1 MLLLFTRTL
10 SRFQSVN
17 KFKPLLDAYQ
27 GPYKDKYY
35 CWTGLQL
42 LLRAVFFGAAALDK
56 RINLIIGSI
65 ITSGVTALHGF
76 VKPFKS
82 NIANFQEILLLVNL
96 QVMYILTL
104 SGLGGVEVMIAM
116 AALHITLMVTSKMA
130 TDKCIETV
138 RCIVQYFN
146 TTFRWIMMENSKR
159 SNVKV
164 KHLSLNNIP
173 EVTYN
178 YCEYQEPLVGVDQ

>member
-1 MLLLFTRTL
+1 M
-10 SRFQSVN
+10 
-17 KFKPLLDAYQ
+17 DAYQ

-65 ITSGVTALHGF
+65 ITSGVIALHGF

-82 NIANFQEILLLVNL
+82 NITNFQEILLLLNL

-116 AALHITLMVTSKMA
+116 AALHITLMVTSKMT
-130 TDKCIETV
+130 TDKCTQAV
-138 RCIVQYFN
+138 RCIAKYFN
-146 TTFRWIMMENSKR
+146 TKFRLIMKNDKI
-159 SNVKV
+159 SNTKV

-178 YCEYQEPLVGVDQ
+178 YCEYQEPLIGVDQ